1 MNFNLIIVIFRIGA
15 QKKKLYVVLFL
26 VLRNLAGGEQQ
37 MESLHHNGVLIP
49 AQYQG
54 KGLTVKI
61 KGKETKLTTEQEEM
75 AVAWA
80 KKVGTPY
87 VEDKVFAKNF
97 YNDFSEKLGTT
108 VKPGDVDFSEIV
120 TLVEKEREYKKNL
133 PKEEKKR
140 LAAQRKVVREANK
153 EKYGYAYVDGEK
165 MELGNYVAEPSSIF
179 MGRGQHPM
187 RGKWKEGPKKEDVIL
202 NLSPDAP
209 RPEGN
214 WNEIVWEPEAI
225 WIARWQ
231 DKLSG
236 KMKYVWF
243 SDSCSFKQQKEIEKF
258 DKAAEFRQKLPKVKR
273 HILKNL
279 ESDDLKRRKTA
290 TVCYLIDKLKIRV
303 GDEKDPDEAD
313 TVGAST
319 LRKEHIT
326 INGDGT
332 VSFNF
337 LGKDSVPHIFTT
349 SLPEQVIKNLEEFS
363 SNTEDALFDGVGS
376 SQVSEFL
383 DEVMTGL
390 SAKVF
395 RTLYASDA
403 VKTKLDKTPVEPE
416 SPEYVKKYVATM
428 ANLEAAKVCNHKR
441 TISKNWKS
449 SLEKKK
455 ERVSVLKTRANVAQ
469 AKIKQRIKDLTKKHE
484 THLTKQEALLATD
497 IERLEEAKQQLQE
510 SEQEDKDVT
519 NLKKRVKSRTE
530 AVTRRKQRIKDMKAK
545 QADRMEKLKQS
556 LENRKQ
562 RDEAALEQMNLKIT
576 VQKETRDYNISTSLK
591 SYIDPRIYYEWGKKV
606 QYDWKQY
613 YQKAL
618 HKKFS
623 WLDCQDKKESS

>member
-1 MNFNLIIVIFRIGA
+1 
-15 QKKKLYVVLFL
+15 
-26 VLRNLAGGEQQ
+26 

-49 AQYQG
+49 TQYQG
-54 KGLTVKI
+54 RGLTVKI
-61 KGKETKLTTEQEEM
+61 KEKEVKLTTKQEEM

-97 YNDFSEKLGTT
+97 HKDFSEKLGIK
-108 VKPGDVDFSEIV
+108 VKPGDVNFQEIV
-120 TLVEKEREYKKNL
+120 NLIQQEREHKNNL

-140 LAAQRKVVREANK
+140 LAAQRKEIREANK

-165 MELGNYVAEPSSIF
+165 MELANYVAEPSSIF
-179 MGRGQHPM
+179 MGRGEHPM
-187 RGKWKEGPKKEDVIL
+187 RGSWKEGPSKEDIIL

-209 RPEGN
+209 RPEGE
-214 WNEIVWEPEAI
+214 WNEITWEPEAI

-236 KMKYVWF
+236 KIKYVWF

-258 DKAAEFRQKLPKVKR
+258 DKAVEFRKQLPKVKR

-279 ESDDLKRRKTA
+279 DSEEMKRRKIA

-319 LRKEHIT
+319 LRKEHIE
-326 INGDGT
+326 INGNGT

-337 LGKDSVPHIFTT
+337 LGKDSIPHIFTT
-349 SLPEQVIKNLEEFS
+349 KLPENVIRNLKEFS
-363 SNTEDALFDGVGS
+363 SNSESALFEGVGS

-383 DEVMTGL
+383 DEVMKGL

-403 VKTKLDKTPVEPE
+403 VKTKLDKTNVEPE
-416 SPEYVKKYVATM
+416 EPEYVKKYVATM

-441 TISKNWKS
+441 TISKRWKS

-455 ERVSVLKTRANVAQ
+455 DRLKFLKTRGKKAQ
-469 AKIKQRIKDLTKKHE
+469 AKIKQNIEDWMKKHE
-484 THLTKQEALLATD
+484 QRMEKQE
-497 IERLEEAKQQLQE
+497 ERLKNYEITLEETKLQLKE
-510 SEQEDKDVT
+510 KEDQGKDIVI
-519 NLKKRVKSRTE
+519 LKKRVKKRQE
-530 AVTRRKQRIKDMKAK
+530 LVARQKKRIRDMKIRQGERIA
-545 QADRMEKLKQS
+545 KLKER
-556 LENRKQ
+556 LEKRKE
-562 RDEAALEQMNLKIT
+562 RDASYVKKMKLRIS

-591 SYIDPRIYYEWGKKV
+591 SYVDPRIYYEWGKQV
-606 QYDWKQY
+606 AYDWKQY
-613 YQKAL
+613 YPKSL

-623 WLDCQDKKESS
+623 WLDCQEIKEEQN

>member
-1 MNFNLIIVIFRIGA
+1 
-15 QKKKLYVVLFL
+15 
-26 VLRNLAGGEQQ
+26 
-37 MESLHHNGVLIP
+37 MEKLHHNGVLVP
-49 AQYQG
+49 PRYEE
-54 KGLTVKI
+54 KGLTVKV
-61 KGKETKLTTEQEEM
+61 KDKEVRLTTEQEEM

-87 VEDKVFAKNF
+87 VEDLVFAKNF
-97 YNDFSEKLGTT
+97 HKDFSKKLGIK
-108 VKPGDVDFSEIV
+108 VKPGDVDFSEIIA
-120 TLVEKEREYKKNL
+120 LVEKEREWKKGL
-133 PKEEKKR
+133 PREEKKR
-140 LAAQRKVVREANK
+140 LAAQRKEVREANK
-153 EKYGYAYVDGEK
+153 EKYGYAWVDGERT
-165 MELGNYVAEPSSIF
+165 ELANYVAEPSSIF
-179 MGRGQHPM
+179 MGRGKHPL
-187 RGKWKEGPKKEDVIL
+187 RGRWKEGPGEENIIL

-209 RPEGN
+209 KPEGN
-214 WNEIVWEPEAI
+214 WKEIVWEPEAI

-243 SDSCSFKQQKEIEKF
+243 SDSSSFKQKKDIEKF
-258 DKAAEFRQKLPKVKR
+258 DKAKEFQQNLPRVKR
-273 HILKNL
+273 HILRNL
-279 ESDDLKRRKTA
+279 ESEDLKRRKIA

-319 LRKEHIT
+319 LRKEHIK

-349 SLPEQVIKNLEEFS
+349 KLPDKVIENLKEFS
-363 SNTEDALFDGVGS
+363 ANSESALFNGVRS
-376 SQVSEFL
+376 SHVSEFL

-395 RTLYASDA
+395 RTLYSSDA
-403 VKTKLDKTPVEPE
+403 VKKKLDKTPVEPE
-416 SPEYVKKYVATM
+416 DPAYVKKYVAKM

-441 TISKNWKS
+441 TIPKRWKA

-455 ERVSVLKTRANVAQ
+455 ERIKVLKERANKAQ
-469 AKIKQRIKDLTKKHE
+469 NKIKTKAKEQDKRYRMRIKKQEEKLNAAGEQLEELKRQLEERKKQGKSVKAMTKRVKSKRNVIARTRQRIKDYKAKHKE
-484 THLTKQEALLATD
+484 LMQKQ
-497 IERLEEAKQQLQE
+497 
-510 SEQEDKDVT
+510 
-519 NLKKRVKSRTE
+519 
-530 AVTRRKQRIKDMKAK
+530 KQR
-545 QADRMEKLKQS
+545 LK
-556 LENRKQ
+556 NRKQ
-562 RDEAALEQMNLKIT
+562 RDKAALEKQKLKINT
-576 VQKETRDYNISTSLK
+576 QEETRDYNLSTSLK

-606 QYDWKQY
+606 EYDWKKY

-623 WLDCQDKKESS
+623 WVENQEDEIENS

>member
-1 MNFNLIIVIFRIGA
+1 
-15 QKKKLYVVLFL
+15 
-26 VLRNLAGGEQQ
+26 
-37 MESLHHNGVLIP
+37 METLHHNGVLVP
-49 AQYQG
+49 AAYEG
-54 KGLTVKI
+54 KGLTIKVKGNEI
-61 KGKETKLTTEQEEM
+61 KLTTEQEEM
-75 AVAWA
+75 VVAWA

-87 VEDKVFAKNF
+87 VEDKVFARNF
-97 YNDFSEKLGTT
+97 HKDFSEKLGIT
-108 VKPGDVDFSEIV
+108 VKPGDVDFQEIV
-120 TLVEKEREYKKNL
+120 ALVEEERERKKNL

-140 LAAQRKVVREANK
+140 LAAERKETREANK
-153 EKYGYAYVDGEK
+153 KKYGYAYVNNEP
-165 MELGNYVAEPSSIF
+165 MELANYVAEPSSIF

-187 RGKWKEGPKKEDVIL
+187 RGSWKQGPSKNDIIL

-209 RPEGN
+209 RPEGD
-214 WNEIVWEPEAI
+214 WNEIAWEPEAI
-225 WIARWQ
+225 WVARWQ

-258 DKAAEFRQKLPKVKR
+258 DKAVEFRQKLPQVKR
-273 HILKNL
+273 HIQKNL

-290 TVCYLIDKLKIRV
+290 TVCFLIDKLKIRV

-319 LRKEHIT
+319 LRKEHIK

-337 LGKDSVPHIFTT
+337 LGKDSVPHIFITK
-349 SLPEQVIKNLEEFS
+349 LPEVVIRNLEEFS
-363 SNTEDALFDGVGS
+363 SNTESALFDGVGS

-403 VKTKLDKTPVEPE
+403 VKTKLDKSPVEAE
-416 SPEYVKKYVATM
+416 EPEYVKKYVATM

-441 TISKNWKS
+441 TISKTWKS

-455 ERVSVLKTRANVAQ
+455 DRLTVLNKRARDAQ
-469 AKIKQRIKDLTKKHE
+469 AKIKQKIREGTKKQEEQMAKHE
-484 THLTKQEALLATD
+484 
-497 IERLEEAKQQLQE
+497 ERLRAVEAKLEEVKLQLE
-510 SEQEDKDVT
+510 TKKNEDKDVSDLSKR
-519 NLKKRVKSRTE
+519 LKHQRE
-530 AVTRRKQRIKDMKAK
+530 EVTRQKQRIKDMKAK
-545 QADRMEKLKQS
+545 QAERMEKLKKS

-562 RDEAALEQMNLKIT
+562 RDAAALEKMKLRIT
-576 VQKETRDYNISTSLK
+576 VQEETRDYNVSTSLK
-591 SYIDPRIYYEWGKKV
+591 SYIDPRIYYEWGKQV
-606 QYDWKQY
+606 AYDWKQY
-613 YQKAL
+613 YPKSL
-618 HKKFS
+618 HNKFS
-623 WLDCQDKKESS
+623 WLDCQDNKKEDS

>member
-1 MNFNLIIVIFRIGA
+1 
-15 QKKKLYVVLFL
+15 
-26 VLRNLAGGEQQ
+26 
-37 MESLHHNGVLIP
+37 METLHHNGVLIP
-49 AQYQG
+49 ARYEG
-54 KGLTVKI
+54 KGLTVKV
-61 KGKETKLTTEQEEM
+61 KGNEVKLTTEQEEM

-80 KKVGTPY
+80 KKAGTPY

-97 YNDFSEKLGTT
+97 HKDFSKKLGIQ
-108 VKPGDVDFSEIV
+108 VKPGDVDFSAIIS
-120 TLVEKEREYKKNL
+120 LVEEEREYKKSL
-133 PKEEKKR
+133 PREEKKR
-140 LAAQRKVVREANK
+140 LAAQRKEVREANK
-153 EKYGYAYVDGEK
+153 ERYGYAYVDGER
-165 MELGNYVAEPSSIF
+165 MELANYVAEPSSIF
-179 MGRGQHPM
+179 MGRGKHPM
-187 RGKWKEGPKKEDVIL
+187 RGSWKEGPSKEDIIL

-214 WNEIVWEPEAI
+214 WKEIVWEPEAI

-258 DKAAEFRQKLPKVKR
+258 DKAKEFRQKLPQVKR
-273 HILKNL
+273 HIQKNL
-279 ESDDLKRRKTA
+279 ESEDLKRRKTA

-319 LRKEHIT
+319 LRKEHIK

-349 SLPEQVIKNLEEFS
+349 KLPDKIIKNLGEFS
-363 SNTEDALFDGVGS
+363 SNTNSALFEGVGS
-376 SQVSEFL
+376 SEVSAFL

-403 VKTKLDKTPVEPE
+403 VQTKLDKTSVEPE
-416 SPEYVKKYVATM
+416 DPVYVKKYVAKM

-441 TISKNWKS
+441 TIPKRWKA

-455 ERVSVLKTRANVAQ
+455 ERIDVLKQRAKKAQ
-469 AKIKQRIKDLTKKHE
+469 TKIKARMNAQEKRYQQRLKKQDE
-484 THLTKQEALLATD
+484 KMAAAVEK
-497 IERLEEAKQQLQE
+497 LEELKRQLEERQKQGKSVKAL
-510 SEQEDKDVT
+510 T
-519 NLKKRVKSRTE
+519 KRVKGKRNVIARTRQRLKDLKAKHKE
-530 AVTRRKQRIKDMKAK
+530 QVNKQKQR
-545 QADRMEKLKQS
+545 
-556 LENRKQ
+556 LETRKQ
-562 RDEAALEQMNLKIT
+562 RDKTALEK
-576 VQKETRDYNISTSLK
+576 QKLTIDIQEETRDYNLSTSLK

-606 QYDWKQY
+606 EYDWKQY

-623 WLDCQDKKESS
+623 WLDNQEECTSNS

>member
-1 MNFNLIIVIFRIGA
+1 
-15 QKKKLYVVLFL
+15 
-26 VLRNLAGGEQQ
+26 
-37 MESLHHNGVLIP
+37 
-49 AQYQG
+49 
-54 KGLTVKI
+54 
-61 KGKETKLTTEQEEM
+61 
-75 AVAWA
+75 
-80 KKVGTPY
+80 
-87 VEDKVFAKNF
+87 
-97 YNDFSEKLGTT
+97 
-108 VKPGDVDFSEIV
+108 
-120 TLVEKEREYKKNL
+120 
-133 PKEEKKR
+133 
-140 LAAQRKVVREANK
+140 
-153 EKYGYAYVDGEK
+153 
-165 MELGNYVAEPSSIF
+165 
-179 MGRGQHPM
+179 M
-187 RGKWKEGPKKEDVIL
+187 RGSWKEGPQKKDIIL
-202 NLSPDAP
+202 NLSRDA

-214 WNEIVWEPEAI
+214 WKEIVWEPEAI

-243 SDSCSFKQQKEIEKF
+243 SDSSSFKQKKDIEKF
-258 DKAAEFRQKLPKVKR
+258 DKAKEFRRNLPRVKR

-279 ESDDLKRRKTA
+279 ESDDLKRRKIA

-319 LRKEHIT
+319 LRKEHIK

-349 SLPEQVIKNLEEFS
+349 KLPDKVIKNLEEFS
-363 SNTEDALFDGVGS
+363 SNSEATLFGGVRS
-376 SQVSEFL
+376 SHVSEFL

-403 VKTKLDKTPVEPE
+403 VKTKLDRTPVESE
-416 SPEYVKKYVATM
+416 DPEYVKKYVAKM

-441 TISKNWKS
+441 TIPKRWEA

-455 ERVSVLKTRANVAQ
+455 DRLKVLRERAKLAQ
-469 AKIKQRIKDLTKKHE
+469 AKLKRKANDQDKRYRERLKKQEKNLKAAVEKLEDIKRQLEEWQKQGKSVKALTKRVRSKRKVIAGTRQRIRELKAKHKEQVNKQKQR
-484 THLTKQEALLATD
+484 
-497 IERLEEAKQQLQE
+497 
-510 SEQEDKDVT
+510 
-519 NLKKRVKSRTE
+519 
-530 AVTRRKQRIKDMKAK
+530 
-545 QADRMEKLKQS
+545 

-562 RDEAALEQMNLKIT
+562 RDKTALEKMKLNIT
-576 VQKETRDYNISTSLK
+576 VQGETRDYNLSTSLK
-591 SYIDPRIYYEWGKKV
+591 SYIDPRIYYEWGKQV
-606 QYDWKQY
+606 EYDWKQY

-623 WLDCQDKKESS
+623 WVDTQEDKTENS

>member
-1 MNFNLIIVIFRIGA
+1 
-15 QKKKLYVVLFL
+15 
-26 VLRNLAGGEQQ
+26 
-37 MESLHHNGVLIP
+37 METLHHNGVLIP
-49 AQYQG
+49 APYEA
-54 KGLTVKI
+54 KGLTIKV
-61 KGKETKLTTEQEEM
+61 KGKEVKLKAEQEEM

-80 KKVGTPY
+80 KKAGTPY

-97 YNDFSEKLGTT
+97 HKDFSKKLGIE
-108 VKPGDVDFSEIV
+108 VKPGDVDYSEIIS
-120 TLVEKEREYKKNL
+120 LVEEEREYKKNL
-133 PKEEKKR
+133 PKEEKKL
-140 LAAQRKVVREANK
+140 LAAQRKEVREANK
-153 EKYGYAYVDGEK
+153 ERYGYAYVDGER

-179 MGRGQHPM
+179 MGRGKHPM
-187 RGKWKEGPKKEDVIL
+187 RGSWKEGPSKADIIL

-214 WNEIVWEPEAI
+214 WKEIVWEPEAI

-231 DKLSG
+231 DKLSE

-258 DKAAEFRQKLPKVKR
+258 DKAVEFRKKLPIVKR
-273 HILKNL
+273 HIQKNL

-349 SLPEQVIKNLEEFS
+349 KLSEQVIKNLDEFS
-363 SNTEDALFDGVGS
+363 ANTESALFDGVGS
-376 SQVSEFL
+376 SEVSTFL

-403 VKTKLDKTPVEPE
+403 VQTKLDKTPVEAE
-416 SPEYVKKYVATM
+416 APEYKKKYVATM

-441 TISKNWKS
+441 TISKTWKS
-449 SLEKKK
+449 SLEKKQD
-455 ERVSVLKTRANVAQ
+455 RLKVIQNRAKTAE
-469 AKIKQRIKDLTKKHE
+469 AKIKQRMKDWTKKHE
-484 THLTKQEALLATD
+484 ERLARQEERLRAAEEKRDQAMHQLEEQEA
-497 IERLEEAKQQLQE
+497 QG
-510 SEQEDKDVT
+510 KDVSV
-519 NLKKRVKSRTE
+519 LKKRVKTRQE
-530 AVTRRKQRIKDMKAK
+530 AVANQKQRMRDMKVK
-545 QADRMEKLKQS
+545 QAERMEKMKQS
-556 LENRKQ
+556 LEKRKR
-562 RDEAALEQMNLKIT
+562 RDVSALEKQQIKIE
-576 VQKETRDYNISTSLK
+576 VQKETRDYNLSTSLK

-606 QYDWKQY
+606 EYDWKQY

-623 WLDCQDKKESS
+623 WLDNQEECTPNS

>member
-1 MNFNLIIVIFRIGA
+1 
-15 QKKKLYVVLFL
+15 
-26 VLRNLAGGEQQ
+26 
-37 MESLHHNGVLIP
+37 METLHHNGVLVP
-49 AQYQG
+49 AAYEG
-54 KGLTVKI
+54 KGLTIKVKGNEI
-61 KGKETKLTTEQEEM
+61 KLTTEQEEM

-80 KKVGTPY
+80 KKVGTTY

-97 YNDFSEKLGTT
+97 HKDFSEKLGIT
-108 VKPGDVDFSEIV
+108 VKPGDVNFQEIV
-120 TLVEKEREYKKNL
+120 ALVEEERERKKNL
-133 PKEEKKR
+133 PKEEKKE
-140 LAAQRKVVREANK
+140 LAAQRKEAREANK
-153 EKYGYAYVDGEK
+153 KKYGYALVDNEP
-165 MELGNYVAEPSSIF
+165 MELANYVAEPSSIF

-187 RGKWKEGPKKEDVIL
+187 RGSWKQGPSKEDIIL

-214 WNEIVWEPEAI
+214 WNEISWEPEAI
-225 WIARWQ
+225 WVARWQ

-258 DKAAEFRQKLPKVKR
+258 DKAVEFRQKLPQVKR

-290 TVCYLIDKLKIRV
+290 TVCFLIDKLKIRV

-319 LRKEHIT
+319 LRKEHIK

-349 SLPEQVIKNLEEFS
+349 KLPDNVIRNLEEFS
-363 SNTEDALFDGVGS
+363 SNTESALFEGVGS

-416 SPEYVKKYVATM
+416 KPEYVKKYVATI

-441 TISKNWKS
+441 TISKTWKS

-455 ERVSVLKTRANVAQ
+455 DRLTVLNKRARDAQ
-469 AKIKQRIKDLTKKHE
+469 ANIKQKVSEWTKKHE
-484 THLTKQEALLATD
+484 ERMEKQEDQLKAA
-497 IERLEEAKQQLQE
+497 EAKLEEVKLQLE
-510 SEQEDKDVT
+510 STKNEGKDV
-519 NLKKRVKSRTE
+519 NGLSKRLKRQRE
-530 AVTRRKQRIKDMKAK
+530 EVTRQRQRIKDMKAK
-545 QADRMEKLKQS
+545 QAERLEKLKQC

-562 RDEAALEQMNLKIT
+562 RDAASLEKMKLRIS
-576 VQKETRDYNISTSLK
+576 VQEETRDYNISTSLK
-591 SYIDPRIYYEWGKKV
+591 SYVDPRIYYEWGKQV
-606 QYDWKQY
+606 AYDWKQY
-613 YQKAL
+613 YPKSL
-618 HKKFS
+618 HNKFS
-623 WLDCQDKKESS
+623 WLDCQDDKKEEN

>member
-1 MNFNLIIVIFRIGA
+1 
-15 QKKKLYVVLFL
+15 
-26 VLRNLAGGEQQ
+26 
-37 MESLHHNGVLIP
+37 
-49 AQYQG
+49 
-54 KGLTVKI
+54 
-61 KGKETKLTTEQEEM
+61 
-75 AVAWA
+75 
-80 KKVGTPY
+80 
-87 VEDKVFAKNF
+87 VFAKNF
-97 YNDFSEKLGTT
+97 HKDFSEKLGIK
-108 VKPGDVDFSEIV
+108 VKPGEVDYSKIV
-120 TLVEKEREYKKNL
+120 ALVEKEREEKKNL

-140 LAAQRKVVREANK
+140 LAAERKEAREANK

-165 MELGNYVAEPSSIF
+165 MELANYVAEPSSIF

-187 RGKWKEGPKKEDVIL
+187 RGSWKEGPQKEDIIL

-225 WIARWQ
+225 WVARWQ

-258 DKAAEFRQKLPKVKR
+258 DKAAEFRQKLPQVKR
-273 HILKNL
+273 HIQKNL
-279 ESDDLKRRKTA
+279 ESEDVKRKKTA

-319 LRKEHIT
+319 LRKEHIK

-349 SLPEQVIKNLEEFS
+349 NLPENVIKNLEEFS
-363 SNTEDALFDGVGS
+363 SNTDSALFDGVGS

-416 SPEYVKKYVATM
+416 EPEYVKKYVATM

-441 TISKNWKS
+441 TISKTWKS
-449 SLEKKK
+449 SLENKK
-455 ERVSVLKTRANVAQ
+455 ERLVVLKNRAKASET
-469 AKIKQRIKDLTKKHE
+469 KIKKSINDWTKKHE
-484 THLTKQEALLATD
+484 EQLAKQEARLKSFED
-497 IERLEEAKQQLQE
+497 KLEELMLQLETQK
-510 SEQEDKDVT
+510 SEEKDVSAL
-519 NLKKRVKSRTE
+519 NKRLKRQRET
-530 AVTRRKQRIKDMKAK
+530 VTRQKQRIKDMKTK
-545 QADRMEKLKQS
+545 QAERIEKLKQS
-556 LENRKQ
+556 LENRKL
-562 RDEAALEQMNLKIT
+562 RNNATLEKMKLKIT
-576 VQKETRDYNISTSLK
+576 VQEETRDYNISTSLK
-591 SYIDPRIYYEWGKKV
+591 SYVDPRIYSEWGKKV
-606 QYDWKQY
+606 AYDWKQY
-613 YQKAL
+613 YPKSL
-618 HKKFS
+618 HNKFS
-623 WLDCQDKKESS
+623 WLDCQDNNKESN

>member
-1 MNFNLIIVIFRIGA
+1 
-15 QKKKLYVVLFL
+15 
-26 VLRNLAGGEQQ
+26 
-37 MESLHHNGVLIP
+37 METLHHNGVLVP
-49 AQYQG
+49 AAYER
-54 KGLTVKI
+54 KGLTIKVKGNEI
-61 KGKETKLTTEQEEM
+61 KLTTEQEEM

-80 KKVGTPY
+80 KKVGTTY

-97 YNDFSEKLGTT
+97 HKDFSEKLGIT
-108 VKPGDVDFSEIV
+108 VKPGDVNFQEIV
-120 TLVEKEREYKKNL
+120 ALVEEERERKKNL
-133 PKEEKKR
+133 PKEEKKE
-140 LAAQRKVVREANK
+140 LAAQRKEAREANK
-153 EKYGYAYVDGEK
+153 KKYGYALVDNEP
-165 MELGNYVAEPSSIF
+165 MELANYVAEPSSIF

-187 RGKWKEGPKKEDVIL
+187 RGSWKQGPSKEDIIL

-214 WNEIVWEPEAI
+214 WNEISWEPEAI
-225 WIARWQ
+225 WVARWQ

-258 DKAAEFRQKLPKVKR
+258 DKAVEFRQKLPQVKR
-273 HILKNL
+273 HIQKNL

-290 TVCYLIDKLKIRV
+290 TVCFLIDNLKIRV

-319 LRKEHIT
+319 LRKEHIK

-349 SLPEQVIKNLEEFS
+349 KLPELVIKNLEEFS
-363 SNTEDALFDGVGS
+363 SNTESALFDGVGS

-403 VKTKLDKTPVEPE
+403 VKTQLDKTPVEPE
-416 SPEYVKKYVATM
+416 KPEYVKKYVATM

-441 TISKNWKS
+441 TISKSWKS

-455 ERVSVLKTRANVAQ
+455 DRLTVLNKRARDAQ
-469 AKIKQRIKDLTKKHE
+469 AKIKQKVNEWTKKHE
-484 THLTKQEALLATD
+484 ERMVKQEDRLRAA
-497 IERLEEAKQQLQE
+497 EANLEEVKLQLE
-510 SEQEDKDVT
+510 STKNEGKDVSGLSKR
-519 NLKKRVKSRTE
+519 LKRERE
-530 AVTRRKQRIKDMKAK
+530 EVTRQRQRIKDMKAK
-545 QADRMEKLKQS
+545 QAERLEKLKPS

-562 RDEAALEQMNLKIT
+562 RDAASLEKMKLRIS
-576 VQKETRDYNISTSLK
+576 VQEDTRDYNISTSLK
-591 SYIDPRIYYEWGKKV
+591 SYVDPRIYYEWGKKV
-606 QYDWKQY
+606 AYDWKQY
-613 YQKAL
+613 YPKSL
-618 HKKFS
+618 HNKFS
-623 WLDCQDKKESS
+623 WLDCQDDKKEEN

>member
-1 MNFNLIIVIFRIGA
+1 
-15 QKKKLYVVLFL
+15 
-26 VLRNLAGGEQQ
+26 

-49 AQYQG
+49 ASYEG
-54 KGLTVKI
+54 KGLKI
-61 KGKETKLTTEQEEM
+61 KIKAKEVKLTTEQEEL

-97 YNDFSEKLGTT
+97 HKDFSKKLGIE
-108 VKPGDVDFSEIV
+108 VKPGDIDYSTIV
-120 TLVEKEREYKKNL
+120 AIIEKEREYKKNL
-133 PKEEKKR
+133 PREEKKS
-140 LAAQRKVVREANK
+140 LASKRKAIREANK
-153 EKYGYAYVDGEK
+153 EKYGYAIVNGER
-165 MELGNYVAEPSSIF
+165 MELANYVAEPSSIF
-179 MGRGQHPM
+179 MGRGKHPM
-187 RGKWKEGPKKEDVIL
+187 RGKWKEGPTKKDIIL

-209 RPEGN
+209 KPRGK
-214 WNEIVWEPEAI
+214 WKKIVWEPENI

-243 SDSCSFKQQKEIEKF
+243 SDSCSFKQKKEIEKF
-258 DKAAEFRQKLPKVKR
+258 NKAKEFSDKLPKVKR

-279 ESDDLKRRKTA
+279 QSDDIKRRKIA
-290 TVCYLIDKLKIRV
+290 TVCFLIDKLKIRV

-319 LRKEHIT
+319 LRKEHIQ
-326 INGDGT
+326 INGNGT

-349 SLPEQVIKNLEEFS
+349 KLPSILIKNLEEFS
-363 SNTEDALFDGVGS
+363 SNTDSALFEGVGS

-395 RTLYASDA
+395 RTFYASDA
-403 VKTKLDKTPVEPE
+403 VKTKLKKIKVEPE
-416 SPEYVKKYVATM
+416 EPEYLKKFVATM

-441 TISKNWKS
+441 TISKTWKS

-455 ERVSVLKTRANVAQ
+455 ERIKVLKSRARIAQ
-469 AKIKQRIKDLTKKHE
+469 AKIEQRINDWTKKHE
-484 THLTKQEALLATD
+484 GRMIKQQDRLKAAM
-497 IERLEEAKQQLQE
+497 ERLDKSIHEMEEKEKQG
-510 SEQEDKDVT
+510 KNT
-519 NLKKRVKSRTE
+519 TFLKKRIKSRK
-530 AVTRRKQRIKDMKAK
+530 AVVKQKQRIKDMKVK
-545 QADRMEKLKQS
+545 QIERIKKLKER

-562 RDEAALEQMNLKIT
+562 RDNSALEKIKLKIDI
-576 VQKETRDYNISTSLK
+576 QKETKDYNITTSLK
-591 SYIDPRIYYEWGKKV
+591 SYIDPRIYYEWGEQVK
-606 QYDWKQY
+606 YDWKKY
-613 YQKAL
+613 YAKSL

-623 WLDCQDKKESS
+623 WLDCQEQIQEN

>member
-1 MNFNLIIVIFRIGA
+1 
-15 QKKKLYVVLFL
+15 
-26 VLRNLAGGEQQ
+26 
-37 MESLHHNGVLIP
+37 MEKLHHNGVLVP
-49 AQYQG
+49 PRYEG
-54 KGLTVKI
+54 KGFTVKVNGEEI
-61 KGKETKLTTEQEEM
+61 RLTTEQEEM

-87 VEDKVFAKNF
+87 VEDPVFAKNF
-97 YNDFSEKLGTT
+97 HKDFSKKLGTE
-108 VKPGDVDFSEIV
+108 VELGDVDYAEIV
-120 TLVEKEREYKKNL
+120 ALVEEERERKKNL
-133 PKEEKKR
+133 PREEKKR
-140 LAAQRKVVREANK
+140 LAAERKAVREANK
-153 EKYGYAYVDGEK
+153 ERYGYAFVDGER
-165 MELGNYVAEPSSIF
+165 MELANYVAEPSSIF
-179 MGRGQHPM
+179 MGRGEHPM
-187 RGKWKEGPKKEDVIL
+187 RGSWKEGPSKEDIIL

-258 DKAAEFRQKLPKVKR
+258 DKAAEFRQKLSKVKR
-273 HILKNL
+273 HILRNL

-290 TVCYLIDKLKIRV
+290 TVCYLIDRLKIRV

-319 LRKEHIT
+319 LRKEHIQ
-326 INGDGT
+326 INGNGT

-349 SLPEQVIKNLEEFS
+349 KLPDKVISNLEEFS
-363 SNTEDALFDGVGS
+363 SNTESALFDGVGS
-376 SQVSEFL
+376 SNVSEFL

-403 VKTKLDKTPVEPE
+403 VQTKLDKTPVESE
-416 SPEYVKKYVATM
+416 APEYVKKYVAKM

-441 TISKNWKS
+441 TIPKRWKA

-455 ERVSVLKTRANVAQ
+455 ERIKVLKERAKKAQ
-469 AKIKQRIKDLTKKHE
+469 DKIKRKTKEQDKRYQMRLKKQEENLNAAVEKLEEITRQLEERQKQGKSVKALTKRVRSKRTVIARTRQRIKELKAKHKE
-484 THLTKQEALLATD
+484 RMNKQ
-497 IERLEEAKQQLQE
+497 
-510 SEQEDKDVT
+510 
-519 NLKKRVKSRTE
+519 
-530 AVTRRKQRIKDMKAK
+530 KQR
-545 QADRMEKLKQS
+545 

-562 RDEAALEQMNLKIT
+562 RDKAALEKAKLNIT
-576 VQKETRDYNISTSLK
+576 IQEETRDYNLSTSLK

-606 QYDWKQY
+606 EYDWKKY

-623 WLDCQDKKESS
+623 WVDTQDDKTENS

>member
-1 MNFNLIIVIFRIGA
+1 
-15 QKKKLYVVLFL
+15 
-26 VLRNLAGGEQQ
+26 
-37 MESLHHNGVLIP
+37 MEKLHHNGVLVP
-49 AQYQG
+49 PRYEV
-54 KGLTVKI
+54 KGLAVKVND
-61 KGKETKLTTEQEEM
+61 KEVRLTAEQEEM

-80 KKVGTPY
+80 KKAGTPY

-97 YNDFSEKLGTT
+97 HTDFSKKLGIK
-108 VKPGDVDFSEIV
+108 VKSGDVDYSEIIA
-120 TLVEKEREYKKNL
+120 LVEKEREWKKSL
-133 PKEEKKR
+133 PREEKKR
-140 LAAQRKVVREANK
+140 LAAERKAVREANK
-153 EKYGYAYVDGEK
+153 EKYGYAWVDGERT
-165 MELGNYVAEPSSIF
+165 ELANYVAEPSSIF
-179 MGRGQHPM
+179 MGRGKHPL
-187 RGKWKEGPKKEDVIL
+187 RGSWKEGPDEEDIIL

-209 RPEGN
+209 KPEGN
-214 WNEIVWEPEAI
+214 WKEIVWEPEAI

-243 SDSCSFKQQKEIEKF
+243 SDSSSFKQKKDIEKF
-258 DKAAEFRQKLPKVKR
+258 DKAKEFRRNLPRVKR
-273 HILKNL
+273 HILRNL
-279 ESDDLKRRKTA
+279 ESEDLKRRKIA

-319 LRKEHIT
+319 LRKEHIK

-349 SLPEQVIKNLEEFS
+349 KLPDKVIENLKEFS
-363 SNTEDALFDGVGS
+363 ANSESVLFEGVRS
-376 SQVSEFL
+376 SHVSEFL

-395 RTLYASDA
+395 RTLYSSDA
-403 VKTKLDKTPVEPE
+403 VKKKLDKTPVESEDPQ
-416 SPEYVKKYVATM
+416 YVKKYVAKM

-441 TISKNWKS
+441 TIPKRWKA

-455 ERVSVLKTRANVAQ
+455 ERITVLKERAKKAQ
-469 AKIKQRIKDLTKKHE
+469 TKIKTKAKAQDKMYWMRLKKQEEKLNAAIDKLEELKQQLEERKKQGKSVKALTKRVRSKRNVIARTRQRIKDLKAKHKE
-484 THLTKQEALLATD
+484 QMNKQ
-497 IERLEEAKQQLQE
+497 
-510 SEQEDKDVT
+510 
-519 NLKKRVKSRTE
+519 
-530 AVTRRKQRIKDMKAK
+530 KQR
-545 QADRMEKLKQS
+545 

-562 RDEAALEQMNLKIT
+562 RDAATLEKMKLNIT
-576 VQKETRDYNISTSLK
+576 IQEETRDYNLSTSLK

-606 QYDWKQY
+606 EYDWKKY

-623 WLDCQDKKESS
+623 WVETQEEKTENS

>member
-1 MNFNLIIVIFRIGA
+1 
-15 QKKKLYVVLFL
+15 
-26 VLRNLAGGEQQ
+26 
-37 MESLHHNGVLIP
+37 METLHHNGVLVP
-49 AQYQG
+49 PRYEG
-54 KGLTVKI
+54 KGLTVKV
-61 KGKETKLTTEQEEM
+61 KGKEIRLTTEQEEM
-75 AVAWA
+75 AMAWA
-80 KKVGTPY
+80 KKAGTPY

-97 YNDFSEKLGTT
+97 HKDFSKKLGTE
-108 VKPGDVDFSEIV
+108 VKPGDIDYSEIIS
-120 TLVEKEREYKKNL
+120 LVEEEREYKNNL
-133 PKEEKKR
+133 PREEKKQ
-140 LAAQRKVVREANK
+140 LAAERKAAREANK
-153 EKYGYAYVDGEK
+153 EKYGYAFVDGER
-165 MELGNYVAEPSSIF
+165 MELANYVAEPSSIF
-179 MGRGQHPM
+179 MGRGKHPM
-187 RGKWKEGPKKEDVIL
+187 RGSWKEGPSKEDIVL

-209 RPEGN
+209 KPEGN
-214 WNEIVWEPEAI
+214 WKEIVWEPEAI
-225 WIARWQ
+225 WIARWE

-258 DKAAEFRQKLPKVKR
+258 DKAKEFQQNLSRVKR
-273 HILKNL
+273 HILRNL
-279 ESDDLKRRKTA
+279 ESEDLKRRKIA

-319 LRKEHIT
+319 LRKEHIQ

-349 SLPEQVIKNLEEFS
+349 KLPDKVIENLKEFS
-363 SNTEDALFDGVGS
+363 ANSESALFNGVGS
-376 SQVSEFL
+376 SNVSEFL

-403 VKTKLDKTPVEPE
+403 VQTKLDKTPVE
-416 SPEYVKKYVATM
+416 SGDSEYLKKYVAKM

-441 TISKNWKS
+441 TIPKRWKA

-455 ERVSVLKTRANVAQ
+455 ERITVLKQRAKKAQ
-469 AKIKQRIKDLTKKHE
+469 AKVKKKAREQDKRYRMRLKKLEGNLSVAVENLEEITRQLEERQKQGKSVEALTKRVRSKRKVIALTRQRIKELKAKHKE
-484 THLTKQEALLATD
+484 LVNKQKQ
-497 IERLEEAKQQLQE
+497 RLEK
-510 SEQEDKDVT
+510 
-519 NLKKRVKSRTE
+519 
-530 AVTRRKQRIKDMKAK
+530 
-545 QADRMEKLKQS
+545 
-556 LENRKQ
+556 RKQ
-562 RDEAALEQMNLKIT
+562 RDKAALEKAKLNIT
-576 VQKETRDYNISTSLK
+576 VQEETRDYNLSTSLK

-606 QYDWKQY
+606 EYDWKKY

-623 WLDCQDKKESS
+623 WVENQEECTENS

>member
-1 MNFNLIIVIFRIGA
+1 
-15 QKKKLYVVLFL
+15 
-26 VLRNLAGGEQQ
+26 
-37 MESLHHNGVLIP
+37 METLHHNGVLVP
-49 AQYQG
+49 VTYEG
-54 KGLTVKI
+54 KGLKI
-61 KGKETKLTTEQEEM
+61 KVKGREISLTTEQEEM

-87 VEDKVFAKNF
+87 VEDRVFAKNF
-97 YNDFSEKLGTT
+97 HKDFSEKLGII
-108 VKPGDVDFSEIV
+108 VKPGDVDYQNIV
-120 TLVEKEREYKKNL
+120 TLVEEERERKRNL
-133 PKEEKKR
+133 PKERKKE
-140 LAAQRKVVREANK
+140 LAAQRKRVREANK

-187 RGKWKEGPKKEDVIL
+187 RGSWKQGPSKEDIIL

-214 WNEIVWEPEAI
+214 WKEIVWEPEAI
-225 WIARWQ
+225 WVARWQ

-258 DKAAEFRQKLPKVKR
+258 DKAVEFRQKLPRVKK

-279 ESDDLKRRKTA
+279 ESEDLKRRKIA
-290 TVCYLIDKLKIRV
+290 TVCFLIDKLKIRV

-319 LRKEHIT
+319 LRKEHIQ
-326 INGDGT
+326 INGNST

-349 SLPEQVIKNLEEFS
+349 KLPDLVIKNLEEFS
-363 SNTEDALFDGVGS
+363 SNTESALFDGVGS

-383 DEVMTGL
+383 DEVMSGL

-395 RTLYASDA
+395 RTLYASEA
-403 VKTKLDKTPVEPE
+403 VKSKLDKTPVEPE
-416 SPEYVKKYVATM
+416 KPEYVKKYVATI

-449 SLEKKK
+449 SLQKKK
-455 ERVSVLKTRANVAQ
+455 DRLAVLNKRAKEAQ
-469 AKIKQRIKDLTKKHE
+469 AKIKQKINYWNRKHE
-484 THLTKQEALLATD
+484 DRVLKQEDRLKVAEAK
-497 IERLEEAKQQLQE
+497 LEEIKLQLKAKKNE
-510 SEQEDKDVT
+510 GKDVSS
-519 NLKKRVKSRTE
+519 LSKRLNRKRE
-530 AVTRRKQRIKDMKAK
+530 AITHQRQRIKDMKAK
-545 QADRMEKLKQS
+545 QVERIEKLKER
-556 LENRKQ
+556 LENRKK
-562 RDEAALEQMNLKIT
+562 RDYAAVEKMKLRISIQN
-576 VQKETRDYNISTSLK
+576 ETKDYNISTSLK
-591 SYIDPRIYYEWGKKV
+591 SYVDPRIYYEWGKQV
-606 QYDWKQY
+606 AYDWKKY
-613 YQKAL
+613 YPKSL
-618 HKKFS
+618 HNKFS
-623 WLDCQDKKESS
+623 WLDCQDNKKDVS

>member
-1 MNFNLIIVIFRIGA
+1 
-15 QKKKLYVVLFL
+15 
-26 VLRNLAGGEQQ
+26 
-37 MESLHHNGVLIP
+37 METLHHNGVLVP
-49 AQYQG
+49 AAYEG
-54 KGLTVKI
+54 KGLTIKVKGNEI
-61 KGKETKLTTEQEEM
+61 KLTTEQEEM
-75 AVAWA
+75 VVAWA

-87 VEDKVFAKNF
+87 VEDKVFARNF
-97 YNDFSEKLGTT
+97 HKDFSEKLGIT
-108 VKPGDVDFSEIV
+108 VKPGDVDFQEIV
-120 TLVEKEREYKKNL
+120 ALVEEERERKKNL

-140 LAAQRKVVREANK
+140 LAAERKETREANK
-153 EKYGYAYVDGEK
+153 KKYGYAYVNNEP
-165 MELGNYVAEPSSIF
+165 MELANYVAEPSSIF

-187 RGKWKEGPKKEDVIL
+187 RGSWKQGPSKNDIIL

-209 RPEGN
+209 RPEGD
-214 WNEIVWEPEAI
+214 WNEIAWEPEAI
-225 WIARWQ
+225 WVARWQ

-258 DKAAEFRQKLPKVKR
+258 DKAVEFRQKLPQVKR
-273 HILKNL
+273 HIQKNL

-290 TVCYLIDKLKIRV
+290 TVCFLIDKLKIRV

-319 LRKEHIT
+319 LRKEHIK

-337 LGKDSVPHIFTT
+337 LGKDSVPHIFITK
-349 SLPEQVIKNLEEFS
+349 LPEVVIRNLEEFS
-363 SNTEDALFDGVGS
+363 SNTESALFDGVGS

-403 VKTKLDKTPVEPE
+403 VKTKLDKSPVEAE
-416 SPEYVKKYVATM
+416 EPEYVKKYVATM

-441 TISKNWKS
+441 TISKTWKS

-455 ERVSVLKTRANVAQ
+455 DRLTVLNKRARDAQ
-469 AKIKQRIKDLTKKHE
+469 AKIKQKIREGTKKQEEQMAKHE
-484 THLTKQEALLATD
+484 
-497 IERLEEAKQQLQE
+497 ERLRAAEAKLEEVKLQLE
-510 SEQEDKDVT
+510 TKKNEDKDVSDLSKR
-519 NLKKRVKSRTE
+519 LKHQRE
-530 AVTRRKQRIKDMKAK
+530 EVTRQKQRIKDMKAK
-545 QADRMEKLKQS
+545 QAERMEKLKKS

-562 RDEAALEQMNLKIT
+562 RDAAALEKMKLRIT
-576 VQKETRDYNISTSLK
+576 VQEETRDYNVSTSLK
-591 SYIDPRIYYEWGKKV
+591 SYIDPRIYYEWGKQV
-606 QYDWKQY
+606 AYDWKQY
-613 YQKAL
+613 YPKSL
-618 HKKFS
+618 HNKFS
-623 WLDCQDKKESS
+623 WLDCQDNKKEDS

>member
-1 MNFNLIIVIFRIGA
+1 
-15 QKKKLYVVLFL
+15 
-26 VLRNLAGGEQQ
+26 
-37 MESLHHNGVLIP
+37 MEKLHHNGVLVP
-49 AQYQG
+49 PRYEG
-54 KGLTVKI
+54 KGLTVKV
-61 KGKETKLTTEQEEM
+61 KGNEIRLTTEQEEM

-80 KKVGTPY
+80 KKAGTPY

-97 YNDFSEKLGTT
+97 HKDFSKKLGTE
-108 VKPGDVDFSEIV
+108 VKPGDVDYSEIIS
-120 TLVEKEREYKKNL
+120 LVEEEREYKKNL
-133 PKEEKKR
+133 PREEKKR
-140 LAAQRKVVREANK
+140 LAAERKAVREANK
-153 EKYGYAYVDGEK
+153 EKYGYAWVDGERT
-165 MELGNYVAEPSSIF
+165 ELANYVAEPSSIF
-179 MGRGQHPM
+179 MGRGKHPL
-187 RGKWKEGPKKEDVIL
+187 RGSWKEGPGEEDIIL

-209 RPEGN
+209 KPEGN
-214 WNEIVWEPEAI
+214 WKEIVWEPDAI

-243 SDSCSFKQQKEIEKF
+243 SDSSSFKQQKEIEKF
-258 DKAAEFRQKLPKVKR
+258 DKAKEFQQNLPRVKR
-273 HILKNL
+273 HILRNL
-279 ESDDLKRRKTA
+279 ESEDLKRRKTA

-319 LRKEHIT
+319 LRKEHIK

-349 SLPEQVIKNLEEFS
+349 KLPDKVIKNLEEFS
-363 SNTEDALFDGVGS
+363 SNSESALFNGVRS
-376 SQVSEFL
+376 SHVSEFL

-403 VKTKLDKTPVEPE
+403 VQTKLGKTPVEPE
-416 SPEYVKKYVATM
+416 DPAYVKKYVAKM

-441 TISKNWKS
+441 TIPKRWKA

-455 ERVSVLKTRANVAQ
+455 ERIKVLKERAKKAQ
-469 AKIKQRIKDLTKKHE
+469 TKITAKAKEQDKRYRMRIK
-484 THLTKQEALLATD
+484 KQEENLSADL
-497 IERLEEAKQQLQE
+497 EKLEEIKRQLEERQKQGKSVSAL
-510 SEQEDKDVT
+510 T
-519 NLKKRVKSRTE
+519 KRVKSKRKVIERT
-530 AVTRRKQRIKDMKAK
+530 RQRIKNLKAK
-545 QADRMEKLKQS
+545 HKELMNKQKQR
-556 LENRKQ
+556 LESRKQ
-562 RDEAALEQMNLKIT
+562 RDKTALEKQNLNIT
-576 VQKETRDYNISTSLK
+576 TQAETRDYNLSTSLK

-606 QYDWKQY
+606 QYDWKKY

-623 WLDCQDKKESS
+623 WIENQEDKTENS

>member
-1 MNFNLIIVIFRIGA
+1 
-15 QKKKLYVVLFL
+15 
-26 VLRNLAGGEQQ
+26 
-37 MESLHHNGVLIP
+37 MEKLHHNGVLVP
-49 AQYQG
+49 PRYEG
-54 KGLTVKI
+54 KSLTVKV
-61 KGKETKLTTEQEEM
+61 KGKEIRLTTEQEEM

-87 VEDKVFAKNF
+87 VEDPVFAKNF
-97 YNDFSEKLGTT
+97 HKDFSNKLGIE
-108 VKPGDVDFSEIV
+108 VKPGDVDYSEIIA
-120 TLVEKEREYKKNL
+120 LVEEERERKKNL
-133 PKEEKKR
+133 PREEKKR
-140 LAAQRKVVREANK
+140 LAAERKAVREENR
-153 EKYGYAYVDGEK
+153 ERYGYAFVDGER
-165 MELGNYVAEPSSIF
+165 MELANYVAEPSSIF
-179 MGRGQHPM
+179 MGRGEHPM
-187 RGKWKEGPKKEDVIL
+187 RGSWKEGPSKDDIIL

-214 WNEIVWEPEAI
+214 WQEIDWEPEAI

-258 DKAAEFRQKLPKVKR
+258 DKAAEFRQKLPQVKR

-319 LRKEHIT
+319 LRREHIK

-349 SLPEQVIKNLEEFS
+349 KLPDKVISNLEEFASNSEATLFGGVRS
-363 SNTEDALFDGVGS
+363 SH
-376 SQVSEFL
+376 VSEFL

-403 VKTKLDKTPVEPE
+403 VKTKLDKTPVESE
-416 SPEYVKKYVATM
+416 DPEYVKKYVAKM

-441 TISKNWKS
+441 TIPKRWKA

-455 ERVSVLKTRANVAQ
+455 DRLEVIKKRAKDAQ
-469 AKIKQRIKDLTKKHE
+469 AKIKQRMKDWTRKHE
-484 THLTKQEALLATD
+484 ERLAKQE
-497 IERLEEAKQQLQE
+497 ERLKAAVEKLEDTMRQLEEKEKQG
-510 SEQEDKDVT
+510 KDVSV
-519 NLKKRVKSRTE
+519 LKKRVKRQRE
-530 AVTRRKQRIKDMKAK
+530 AVTRQKQRIRDIKAK
-545 QADRMEKLKQS
+545 QVERMEKLKQS
-556 LENRKQ
+556 LEKRKQ
-562 RDEAALEQMNLKIT
+562 RDISAVEKMKLNIT
-576 VQKETRDYNISTSLK
+576 IQGETRDYNLSTSLK
-591 SYIDPRIYYEWGKKV
+591 SYIDPRIYYEWGKQV
-606 QYDWKQY
+606 EYDWKQY

-623 WLDCQDKKESS
+623 WVDTQDDKTENC

>member
-1 MNFNLIIVIFRIGA
+1 
-15 QKKKLYVVLFL
+15 
-26 VLRNLAGGEQQ
+26 

-54 KGLTVKI
+54 RGLTIKI
-61 KGKETKLTTEQEEM
+61 KGKKVKLTTEQEEM

-87 VEDKVFAKNF
+87 VEDKMFAKNF
-97 YNDFSEKLGTT
+97 HKDFSEKLGIK
-108 VKPGDVDFSEIV
+108 VKPGDIDFQEIV
-120 TLVEKEREYKKNL
+120 ELIQEEREHKKNL
-133 PKEEKKR
+133 PKEEKKK
-140 LAAQRKVVREANK
+140 LAAQRKEVREANK

-165 MELGNYVAEPSSIF
+165 MELANYVAEPSSIF
-179 MGRGQHPM
+179 MGRGEHPM
-187 RGKWKEGPKKEDVIL
+187 RGSWKEGPCKEDIIL

-214 WNEIVWEPEAI
+214 WNEIVWEPEVI

-258 DKAAEFRQKLPKVKR
+258 DKAVEFGKKLPIVKR
-273 HILKNL
+273 HILRNL
-279 ESDDLKRRKTA
+279 DSEEMKRRKIA

-319 LRKEHIT
+319 LRKEHIE
-326 INGDGT
+326 INNDGT

-349 SLPEQVIKNLEEFS
+349 KLPENVIRNLNEFS
-363 SNTEDALFDGVGS
+363 SNSESALFEGVGS

-383 DEVMTGL
+383 DEVMKGL

-403 VKTKLDKTPVEPE
+403 VKTKLDKTKVEPE
-416 SPEYVKKYVATM
+416 KPEYVKKYVATM

-441 TISKNWKS
+441 TISKRWKS

-455 ERVSVLKTRANVAQ
+455 DRLKFLKNRGKKAQ
-469 AKIKQRIKDLTKKHE
+469 AKIKQMVKDWTKKHE
-484 THLTKQEALLATD
+484 QRMKKQEERLRNYEIKLEETKLQLKENEEQGKDSTTLRKRVKKRQELVTKQKKRIKDVKIKQAERIMKLK
-497 IERLEEAKQQLQE
+497 ERLEKRKERDAVYVEKMKIKISVQE
-510 SEQEDKDVT
+510 
-519 NLKKRVKSRTE
+519 
-530 AVTRRKQRIKDMKAK
+530 
-545 QADRMEKLKQS
+545 
-556 LENRKQ
+556 
-562 RDEAALEQMNLKIT
+562 
-576 VQKETRDYNISTSLK
+576 ETRDYNISTSLK
-591 SYIDPRIYYEWGKKV
+591 SYVDPRIYYEWGKQV
-606 QYDWKQY
+606 AYDWKQY
-613 YQKAL
+613 YPKSL
-618 HKKFS
+618 HNKFS
-623 WLDCQDKKESS
+623 WLDCQEVNE

>member
-1 MNFNLIIVIFRIGA
+1 
-15 QKKKLYVVLFL
+15 
-26 VLRNLAGGEQQ
+26 
-37 MESLHHNGVLIP
+37 METLHHNGVLIP
-49 AQYQG
+49 ARYEG
-54 KGLTVKI
+54 KGLTVKV
-61 KGKETKLTTEQEEM
+61 KGREVTLTTEQEEM

-80 KKVGTPY
+80 KKAGTPY
-87 VEDKVFAKNF
+87 VEDRVFAKNF
-97 YNDFSEKLGTT
+97 HKDFSKRLGIQ
-108 VKPGDVDFSEIV
+108 VKPGDVDFSAIIS
-120 TLVEKEREYKKNL
+120 LVEEEREYKKNL
-133 PKEEKKR
+133 PREEKKR
-140 LAAQRKVVREANK
+140 LAAQRKEVREANK
-153 EKYGYAYVDGEK
+153 ERYGYAYVDGER
-165 MELGNYVAEPSSIF
+165 MELANYVAEPSSIF
-179 MGRGQHPM
+179 MGRGKHPM
-187 RGKWKEGPKKEDVIL
+187 RGSWKEGPSKEDIIL
-202 NLSPDAP
+202 NLSDDAP

-214 WNEIVWEPEAI
+214 WKEIVWEPEAI

-258 DKAAEFRQKLPKVKR
+258 DKAKEFRQKLPQVKR
-273 HILKNL
+273 HIQKNL
-279 ESDDLKRRKTA
+279 ESEDLKRRKTA

-319 LRKEHIT
+319 LRKEHIK

-349 SLPEQVIKNLEEFS
+349 KLPDKIIKNLEEFS
-363 SNTEDALFDGVGS
+363 SNTNSALFEGVGS

-403 VKTKLDKTPVEPE
+403 VQTKLDKTPVEAEDPV
-416 SPEYVKKYVATM
+416 YVKKYAAKM

-441 TISKNWKS
+441 TIPKRWKA

-455 ERVSVLKTRANVAQ
+455 ERIDVLKQRAKKAQ
-469 AKIKQRIKDLTKKHE
+469 TKIKTRMKEQEKRYQQRLK
-484 THLTKQEALLATD
+484 KQEEKLATAV
-497 IERLEEAKQQLQE
+497 ENLEEIKRQLEERQKQGK
-510 SEQEDKDVT
+510 SVT
-519 NLKKRVKSRTE
+519 ALTKRVKGKRNAIART
-530 AVTRRKQRIKDMKAK
+530 RQRLKDLKAK
-545 QADRMEKLKQS
+545 HKERVNKQKQS
-556 LENRKQ
+556 LESRKQ
-562 RDEAALEQMNLKIT
+562 RDQVALEK
-576 VQKETRDYNISTSLK
+576 QKLTINIQEETRDYNLSTSLK

-606 QYDWKQY
+606 EYDWKQY

-623 WLDCQDKKESS
+623 WLDNQEECTPNN